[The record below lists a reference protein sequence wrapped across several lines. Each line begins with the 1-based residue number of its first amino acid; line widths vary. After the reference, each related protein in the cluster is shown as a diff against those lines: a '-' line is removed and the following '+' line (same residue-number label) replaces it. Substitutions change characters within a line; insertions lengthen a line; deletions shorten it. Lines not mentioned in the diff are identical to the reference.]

1 MYRRGC
7 FRGGNER
14 SGEETMVGALQSSLR
29 ILLEVVGEKCLGCQ
43 TDEANQLGHELC
55 LLASAE
61 EQVKLC
67 FGRVSWDEVLD
78 NWYKKVLEMPIA
90 LNPETLAIFRETVN
104 PKDVTYK
111 DRLKKWLIESPT
123 VEV

>member
-1 MYRRGC
+1 
-7 FRGGNER
+7 
-14 SGEETMVGALQSSLR
+14 MVGALRSSLR
-29 ILLEVVGEKCLGCQ
+29 KLLEVVGEKCPGCQ
-43 TDEANQLGHELC
+43 TDEADQLGHELC

-67 FGRVSWDEVLD
+67 FEEVYGRVSWDEVLD

-90 LNPETLAIFRETVN
+90 LNPETLAIFGETVN